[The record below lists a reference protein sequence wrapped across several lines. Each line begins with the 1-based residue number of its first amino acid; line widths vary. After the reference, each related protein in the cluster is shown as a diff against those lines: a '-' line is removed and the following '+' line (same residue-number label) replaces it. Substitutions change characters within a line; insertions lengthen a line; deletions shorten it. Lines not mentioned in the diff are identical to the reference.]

1 MKKTIITTIIISL
14 LLCAR
19 ALAVNPAALE
29 IEVTVKQPPAIGGFL
44 PADGTVITENDTLN
58 IAVTAT
64 DPNTGDVLQYR
75 YFINNQVRQD
85 WTTDNNHSHALS
97 TSDLGLNTIKAQ
109 VTDGTETVTTEE
121 VEIFVFRK
129 LPATPGE

>member
-1 MKKTIITTIIISL
+1 MKKTVFTIIISL